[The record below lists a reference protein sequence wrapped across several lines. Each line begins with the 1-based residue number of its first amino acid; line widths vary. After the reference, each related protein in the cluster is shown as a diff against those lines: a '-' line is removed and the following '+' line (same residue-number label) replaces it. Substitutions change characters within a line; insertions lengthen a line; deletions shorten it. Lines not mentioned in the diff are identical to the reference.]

1 MSKRLV
7 SLSLMPALLLSGCAS
22 MQDTMDTMSDYA
34 GRTIGA
40 TIGAG
45 AGYLACKDQHD
56 VQKAA
61 CMAAGAG
68 AGWVIGSWV
77 DDRRKALEEVA
88 RANNL
93 AVVYQQIDT
102 EKTPSGQAERGL
114 SATINDQAMFA
125 SGSAQ
130 LTPEAQKKL
139 RQVADAYKGTQQ
151 KVLIIGHT
159 DATGSGTLNQRLSEQ
174 RAQTVARLFQQAGLD
189 AGQIYYQGAGL
200 SRPVASNDSPEGRA
214 LNRRVQIVE
223 IQSEQ
228 ALAQYSNS
236 SQRSLDNL
244 SYSTLSDASA
254 QQRTRQ
260 ISATSS
266 ARPSSSSKPA
276 PNKKV
281 AASQRKA
288 AASSA
293 APQSRRDRTVK
304 TSPEPKPSTST
315 YKGLA
320 LGGKRI
326 DQADLGLY
334 SRFQLKDNR
343 SLLTRLSP
351 VANAQASDQARRL
364 QHACYMDEFRPSG
377 DIHSLSSG
385 KAISHSA
392 SDYLQGLNRSVL
404 ITRMQDSL
412 VGVGPVAVLKD
423 YSPASE
429 PQVYVY
435 YDAAN
440 QKTADLK
447 MSTHVNV
454 YEGTD
459 TLLYR
464 AFIDDEQAPVQCLDL
479 VFDKTGG
486 ERAQDGRLFY
496 QGESGLMAATYQPA
510 RPQR

>member
-22 MQDTMDTMSDYA
+22 MQDTMSTMSDYA

-40 TIGAG
+40 TVGAG
-45 AGYLACKDQHD
+45 IGYLACQDQND

-68 AGWVIGSWV
+68 AGWAIGSWV
-77 DDRRKALEEVA
+77 DQRRKALEEVA

-102 EKTPSGQAERGL
+102 EKTSSRQAERGL

-130 LTPEAQKKL
+130 LTTAAQQTL
-139 RQVADAYKGTQQ
+139 RQVAGAYKGTQQ

-174 RAQTVARLFQQAGLD
+174 RAKTVARLFQQAGLN

-200 SRPVASNDSPEGRA
+200 SRPVASNDTPEGRA

-244 SYSTLSDASA
+244 SWSTLSQAGVE
-254 QQRTRQ
+254 QRTRQ
-260 ISATSS
+260 ISQTSS
-266 ARPSSSSKPA
+266 TRP
-276 PNKKV
+276 
-281 AASQRKA
+281 A
-288 AASSA
+288 AASKNKTTASENTSA
-293 APQSRRDRTVK
+293 PRSTASESRADHSV
-304 TSPEPKPSTST
+304 KPSPAPTPSTPT

-343 SLLTRLSP
+343 SLLKRLSP
-351 VANAQASDQARRL
+351 VASAQASDQAERL

-392 SDYLQGLNRSVL
+392 SDYLQGLNGGVL
-404 ITRMQDSL
+404 VTQMQDSL

-440 QKTADLK
+440 HAHADLRMK
-447 MSTHVNV
+447 THVNV
-454 YEGTD
+454 YEGAD

-464 AFIDDEQAPVQCLDL
+464 AFMVDEQSPVQCLDI

>member
-1 MSKRLV
+1 MSKRLI

-22 MQDTMDTMSDYA
+22 MQDTMSTMSDYA

-40 TIGAG
+40 TVGAG
-45 AGYLACKDQHD
+45 VGYLACQDKND

-68 AGWVIGSWV
+68 AGWAIGSWV
-77 DDRRKALEEVA
+77 DQRRKALEEVA
-88 RANNL
+88 QANDL

-102 EKTPSGQAERGL
+102 QKTSSQQAERGL

-125 SGSAQ
+125 SGSAS
-130 LTPEAQKKL
+130 LTPEANNKL
-139 RQVADAYKGTQQ
+139 RQVAGAYTGTQQ

-174 RAQTVARLFQQAGLD
+174 RAKTVARLFQQTGLD

-200 SRPVASNDSPEGRA
+200 SRPVASNETPEGRA

-223 IQSEQ
+223 IPSEQ

-244 SYSTLSDASA
+244 SYSTLSQDNVEK
-254 QQRTRQ
+254 RTRN
-260 ISATSS
+260 IG
-266 ARPSSSSKPA
+266 
-276 PNKKV
+276 
-281 AASQRKA
+281 
-288 AASSA
+288 AASSTPAASSPDPHRSPSKRSGASGERRTAPPETSSEPA
-293 APQSRRDRTVK
+293 APSV
-304 TSPEPKPSTST
+304 SAST

-320 LGGKRI
+320 LGGQRI
-326 DQADLGLY
+326 DQADLELY
-334 SRFQLKDNR
+334 NRFQLKDNR
-343 SLLTRLSP
+343 SLLKRLSP
-351 VANAQASDQARRL
+351 VASARASDQAERL

-377 DIHSLSSG
+377 DIHSLGSG

-392 SDYLQGLNRSVL
+392 SDYLQGLNGSVL
-404 ITRMQDSL
+404 VTKMQDSL

-440 QKTADLK
+440 QKRADLRMK
-447 MSTHVNV
+447 THVNV
-454 YEGTD
+454 YEGAD

-464 AFIDDEQAPVQCLDL
+464 AFMVDEKAPVQCMDI